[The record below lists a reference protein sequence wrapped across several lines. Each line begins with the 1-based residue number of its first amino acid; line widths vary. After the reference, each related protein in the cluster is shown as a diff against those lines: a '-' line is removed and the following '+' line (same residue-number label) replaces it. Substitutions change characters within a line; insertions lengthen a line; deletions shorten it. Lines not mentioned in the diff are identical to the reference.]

1 MNSLLN
7 YAKTIDSKYT
17 PGLLDKKKL
26 KIQQFYALMK
36 RDYLIETSESFPF
49 SSYAHRP
56 EH

>member
-36 RDYLIETSESFPF
+36 VDYLIETSESFLF
-49 SSYAHRP
+49 SSYAH
-56 EH
+56 